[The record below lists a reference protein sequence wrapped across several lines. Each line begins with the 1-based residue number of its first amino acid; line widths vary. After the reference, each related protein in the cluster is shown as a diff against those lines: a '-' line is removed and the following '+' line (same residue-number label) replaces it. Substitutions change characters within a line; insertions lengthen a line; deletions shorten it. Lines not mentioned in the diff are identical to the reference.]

1 MRRPTFVP
9 SLRLLMVTWALVA
22 ALVVGLFVFLIV
34 AQIHTQER
42 LEASETTTAALAEQ
56 LRAMGVEPSVDVDD
70 VEDGDA
76 PLVIPGE
83 PGEDGTDGTD
93 GVDGA
98 SIQGPRGPRGPTGPI
113 GPAGIDGTDG
123 DDAQG
128 IDGTPGTP
136 GPAGPAGPAGDP
148 GPAGPQGPTGERGE
162 TGPAGPPGPTCP
174 DGYTPRERTI
184 FTAENPT
191 GEPAIVCVP
200 EGQ

>member
-9 SLRLLMVTWALVA
+9 SLRLLMVTWTLVA

-34 AQIHTQER
+34 AQIHTQDR

-56 LRAMGVEPSVDVDD
+56 LRAMGVEPSVEVDE

-76 PLVIPGE
+76 PIVIPGE
-83 PGEDGTDGTD
+83 PGEDGTDGVD

-98 SIQGPRGPRGPTGPI
+98 SIQGPRGPRGPIGPVGPVGPTGANGNNATGDTGPV
-113 GPAGIDGTDG
+113 GPTG
-123 DDAQG
+123 
-128 IDGTPGTP
+128 PP
-136 GPAGPAGPAGDP
+136 GPAGDT
-148 GPAGPQGPTGERGE
+148 GPAGPQGPAGERGE
-162 TGPAGPPGPTCP
+162 TGPAGTPGPTCP
-174 DGYTPRERTI
+174 DGYAPRERTI
-184 FTAENPT
+184 YTAENPT